1 MEGISN
7 QPSYDVSLLAR
18 IAHRDVAAFEEI
30 YARYS
35 RSVYSLALRLL
46 GDRQVAQEV
55 AQEIFLSIWRG
66 ASGFDPDRG
75 SARSWVLSL
84 SHHKTVDALRRM
96 RRCETAPLATAAT
109 NLSPVNPI
117 TDETIRSLESETIR
131 QALLALSSEQR
142 EAIVLAYYGGF
153 TQQEIAARLEIPLGT
168 VKTRTR
174 DGILR
179 LRMLLGSEAEETPR

>member
-1 MEGISN
+1 
-7 QPSYDVSLLAR
+7 
-18 IAHRDVAAFEEI
+18 
-30 YARYS
+30 
-35 RSVYSLALRLL
+35 
-46 GDRQVAQEV
+46 
-55 AQEIFLSIWRG
+55 
-66 ASGFDPDRG
+66 
-75 SARSWVLSL
+75 
-84 SHHKTVDALRRM
+84 M

-117 TDETIRSLESETIR
+117 TDETVRSLESETVR